1 MFEKY
6 TPKHIA
12 LSEYLTHLHI
22 DDIENDDDI
31 SFQGYD
37 SYYWVLTRDE
47 AWETVYENVLEMLGE
62 DTYTFPIKNVIEA
75 LKIDKDKLQI
85 FFMPYVLTGEFT
97 LGKEIGGETLMKF
110 INTISDK
117 NNFAYYYTDYLFNNN
132 RSGEILDSYMKD
144 VVVNGFHI
152 YER

>member
-1 MFEKY
+1 MVETY

-12 LSEYLTHLHI
+12 LSQYLTHLQI
-22 DDIENDDDI
+22 DDIENENDI
-31 SFQGYD
+31 GFNAYD
-37 SYYWVLTRDE
+37 AYYWVLDRDE
-47 AWETVYENVLEMLGE
+47 AWETVYENILEMLDE
-62 DTYTFPIKNVIEA
+62 DTYTFPIKNVVEA
-75 LKIDKDKLQI
+75 LKIEKDELQI

-110 INTISDK
+110 IKTISDK
-117 NNFAYYYTDYLFNNN
+117 SSFACSYTDYLFNSN
-132 RSGEILDSYMKD
+132 RSGDILDSYMKD